1 MKIYS
6 FFIWFIQKYCIYLQ
20 KIYRNAVNNK
30 LLKNKIMLEVI
41 ELETLR
47 KIVGEAVA
55 DAISKQPQTD
65 EEPKYLTRS
74 ELATQL
80 RVTLVTLWNW
90 QKKGLLIPHKIGNR
104 ILYDEAEVNQ
114 ALATGKLVKYGH

>member
-1 MKIYS
+1 MVE
-6 FFIWFIQKYCIYLQ
+6 L
-20 KIYRNAVNNK
+20 
-30 LLKNKIMLEVI
+30 I
-41 ELETLR
+41 EIETL
-47 KIVGEAVA
+47 KKVVNEAVA

-74 ELATQL
+74 ELANQL

-90 QKKGLLIPHKIGNR
+90 QKKGLLTPRKIGNR

-114 ALATGKLVKYGH
+114 ALATGKLLKYGR

>member
-1 MKIYS
+1 
-6 FFIWFIQKYCIYLQ
+6 
-20 KIYRNAVNNK
+20 
-30 LLKNKIMLEVI
+30 MLEVI
-41 ELETLR
+41 EIETLK

-74 ELATQL
+74 ELANQL

-90 QKKGLLIPHKIGNR
+90 QKKGLLTPRKIGNR

-114 ALATGKLVKYGH
+114 ALATGKLSKYGH

>member
-1 MKIYS
+1 
-6 FFIWFIQKYCIYLQ
+6 
-20 KIYRNAVNNK
+20 
-30 LLKNKIMLEVI
+30 MLEVI
-41 ELETLR
+41 EIETLK

-74 ELATQL
+74 ELANQL

-90 QKKGLLIPHKIGNR
+90 QKKGLLTPRKIGNR

-114 ALATGKLVKYGH
+114 ALATGKLLKYGR

>member
-1 MKIYS
+1 MVE
-6 FFIWFIQKYCIYLQ
+6 L
-20 KIYRNAVNNK
+20 
-30 LLKNKIMLEVI
+30 I
-41 ELETLR
+41 EIETL
-47 KIVGEAVA
+47 KKVVNEAVA
-55 DAISKQPQTD
+55 DAISKHQPKTD
-65 EEPKYLTRS
+65 EPQYITRN

-90 QKKGLLIPHKIGNR
+90 QKKGLLTPHKIGNR